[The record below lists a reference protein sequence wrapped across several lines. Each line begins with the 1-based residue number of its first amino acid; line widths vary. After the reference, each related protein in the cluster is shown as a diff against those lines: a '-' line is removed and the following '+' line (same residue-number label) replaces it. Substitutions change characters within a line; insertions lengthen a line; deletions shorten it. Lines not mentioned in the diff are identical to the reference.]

1 LLQAVETSNEAS
13 TTAAQTTLIQA
24 KLRADFLHAVEE
36 KNEALSKW
44 QECQQSL
51 QLVQTD
57 LDHYKAKNQ
66 QLVHDKWQLERDY
79 RAAQAVYGSLQ
90 GSVNAD
96 VEYYKRKVRKSFR

>member
-13 TTAAQTTLIQA
+13 TTAAQTSLIQA

-36 KNEALSKW
+36 KNEAQSKW